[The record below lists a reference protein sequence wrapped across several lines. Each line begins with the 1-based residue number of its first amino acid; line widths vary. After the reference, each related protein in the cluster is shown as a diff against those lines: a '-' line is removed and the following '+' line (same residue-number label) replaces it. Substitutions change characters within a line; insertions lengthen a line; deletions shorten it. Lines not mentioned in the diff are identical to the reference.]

1 MKSVRHRKKHTAS
14 SHFYVEAKIVRLTGE
29 QGRMWFPGAG
39 GGGNG
44 EILVKGYKL
53 SVIPEE

>member
-14 SHFYVEAKIVRLTGE
+14 SHFYIEAKIVRLTEE
-29 QGRMWFPGAG
+29 QGRMWFPGAR

-53 SVIPEE
+53 SVIQEE